1 MFHTNKTKKHG
12 GKKKRDKAKLWS
24 LFDDAKSEAVD
35 SEPTVE
41 CLYSSR
47 GCEKRESKD
56 ISSGKGSTDCDDGD
70 DGDDGDEHRHFD
82 KNGVRDH
89 CDICSSEVR
98 MTDQSIYVCTNTS
111 CGIIYKDVLD
121 QTAEWR
127 YYGAGDNKNSDPT
140 RCGMPI
146 NPLLKESSYG
156 CKVMCRGNSS
166 YEMRKIRRY
175 TDWQS
180 MPYKEK
186 AQYDEFQRIKVMASN
201 SGIPKFIIDDALIYH
216 KKISEQKTFRALNRD
231 GIIAASIYI
240 SGRINNFPRT
250 AKEIAA
256 IFHLDNTSATKGC
269 KNAITILNKLE
280 KNMEGQDKTFLCQT
294 KPISFIER
302 YCSKLNVNQELTRL
316 CQFIAVRIEKNHLMP
331 ENTPHSV
338 AAGIVY
344 FVAQVCH
351 LNVTKRDVK
360 QVSEISE
367 VTINKCFKKL
377 EVMEEQLLPRMIK
390 EKYK

>member
-1 MFHTNKTKKHG
+1 MDISKSINQEFIMNKTKCTTSQYPYKPYT
-12 GKKKRDKAKLWS
+12 KKRRSNKKN
-24 LFDDAKSEAVD
+24 
-35 SEPTVE
+35 T
-41 CLYSSR
+41 
-47 GCEKRESKD
+47 KD
-56 ISSGKGSTDCDDGD
+56 IWNVFDNETIPENNIECIYDSSINVRENCDKCKSIVALSIEGYL
-70 DGDDGDEHRHFD
+70 
-82 KNGVRDH
+82 
-89 CDICSSEVR
+89 ICV
-98 MTDQSIYVCTNTS
+98 NKS
-111 CGIIYKDVLD
+111 CGILYKDTLD

-127 YYGAGDNKNSDPT
+127 FYGAGDNNNNDPT

-146 NPLLKESSYG
+146 NPLLKESSFG
-156 CKVMCRGNSS
+156 CKVMCNGKSS

-175 TDWQS
+175 TEWQS

-186 AQYDEFQRIKVMASN
+186 SQYDEFERIKIMANN

-250 AKEIAA
+250 SKEIAT
-256 IFHLDNTSATKGC
+256 IFNLDNTSATKGC
-269 KNAITILNKLE
+269 KNALTIINKME
-280 KNMEGQDKTFLCQT
+280 KNMISENKTILHQT

-302 YCSKLNVNQELTRL
+302 YCSKLNINKELTKL
-316 CQFIAVRIEKNHLMP
+316 CMFIAMRVEKNNMMP

-344 FVAQVCH
+344 FIGYVCN
-351 LNVTKRDVK
+351 LNMSKNDVK
-360 QVSEISE
+360 NISEISE

-377 EVMEEQLLPRMIK
+377 EVLKDTLIPSSIK
-390 EKYK
+390 NKYCP